1 MALKIFSEGFSF
13 IVVTFENGLV
23 TVVVVGET
31 VFEVKVPL
39 IAAVAVIIDVELAA
53 LLKAEIE
60 VIAVGVVA
68 EVVVVE
74 VVDATLLKGEVVV
87 EVLRVGVVDVEHAVL
102 QKSSAV
108 W

>member
-1 MALKIFSEGFSF
+1 M
-13 IVVTFENGLV
+13 
-23 TVVVVGET
+23 VVVGET
-31 VFEVKVPL
+31 VFEVEVPL
-39 IAAVAVIIDVELAA
+39 IAAVAVIVDVELAA
-53 LLKAEIE
+53 LLKAEIAIE
-60 VIAVGVVA
+60 VIVVGVVDEKA

-74 VVDATLLKGEVVV
+74 VVDATLLKGEAVV